1 MTAFFDSLETR
12 DPAQRET
19 EQFAALRAQIA
30 HAQAQSVYFA
40 GVLKGVVPADIKDRG
55 ALAALPVTRKSDLI
69 ELQKAAL
76 PFAGMTA
83 LPPAALGRV
92 YMSPGPMFDPEG
104 KRADYWRF

>member
-1 MTAFFDSLETR
+1 MTTFFDSLETR

-76 PFAGMTA
+76 PFAGMRPNDEFY
-83 LPPAALGRV
+83 LLGRA
-92 YMSPGPMFDPEG
+92 P
-104 KRADYWRF
+104 KK